1 MASEVEICKMAL
13 SHIRAGSI
21 NSLTESSVQAQ
32 QCKLFY
38 PLVRDQ
44 MLRDLAPPFAK
55 RVRALAERSGDDIFN
70 WAYSYQYPSDCLK
83 VLKLRPNYEEVQQGE
98 PTIYSRYRDPNYPI
112 PDLSSPVNY
121 EIQNIDNNRVILTNE
136 QQVRADIIIRVED
149 PNLFDIQHIFALSY
163 LLASELSLPLVGVE
177 KGRALRGDNLQI
189 YNQYVATASAEQ
201 LNEEHSDVPDSE
213 FITVRG

>member
-44 MLRDLAPPFAK
+44 MLRDLAPHFAK

-98 PTIYSRYRDPNYPI
+98 PTIYSRYRDLNYPI
-112 PDLSSPVNY
+112 PDLDSAVNY
-121 EIQNIDNNRVILTNE
+121 EIQNIDDNRVIVTNE

-163 LLASELSLPLVGVE
+163 LLASELSIPLVGVE

-189 YNQYVATASAEQ
+189 YNQYVDTASVEQ
-201 LNEEHSDVPDSE
+201 LNESHADVPDSE

>member
-44 MLRDLAPPFAK
+44 MLRDLAPHFAK

-98 PTIYSRYRDPNYPI
+98 PTIYSRYRDLNYPI
-112 PDLSSPVNY
+112 PDLDSAVSY
-121 EIQNIDNNRVILTNE
+121 EIQNIDDNRVIVTNE

-163 LLASELSLPLVGVE
+163 LLASELSIPLVGVE

-189 YNQYVATASAEQ
+189 YNQYVDTASVEQ
-201 LNEEHSDVPDSE
+201 LNESHADVPDSE